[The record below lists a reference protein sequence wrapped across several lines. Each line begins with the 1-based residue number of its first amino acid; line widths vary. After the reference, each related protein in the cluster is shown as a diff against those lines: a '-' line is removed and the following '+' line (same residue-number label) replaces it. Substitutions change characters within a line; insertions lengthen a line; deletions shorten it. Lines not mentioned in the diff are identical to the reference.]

1 MSHVTLTGKK
11 TLTEKV
17 KQLVPLFSTS
27 MSIVKRTLSFYILKK
42 ISFIIFHYFHFSA
55 LQQFLLFRQF
65 YFYNSPKNPTPNHL
79 AKSLLKTGLNL
90 SCYVCFSPCH
100 ERMVDSW
107 HPVDKG
113 SLRAVAIFNYNV
125 SGIQIQTTSNG
136 EPVRIPPCFYY
147 HFSESLFNYTDHSNT
162 KVIEVQF

>member
-1 MSHVTLTGKK
+1 M
-11 TLTEKV
+11 TEKV

-162 KVIEVQF
+162 KVIEVQFWIIWY